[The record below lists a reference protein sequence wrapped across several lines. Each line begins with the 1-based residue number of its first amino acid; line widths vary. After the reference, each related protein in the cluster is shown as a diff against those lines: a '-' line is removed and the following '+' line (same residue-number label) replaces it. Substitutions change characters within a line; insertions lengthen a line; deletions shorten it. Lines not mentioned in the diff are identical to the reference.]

1 MRAQEKRIW
10 RSPEE
15 IVAIGF
21 PRANRSR
28 QLMGSE

>member
-15 IVAIGF
+15 IVEIAF
-21 PRANRSR
+21 QRSSIIMV
-28 QLMGSE
+28 LE